1 MKSEASLLKENP
13 LLINK
18 IVAERMSDKLQI
30 MMVPSD
36 AKIFFNDVMK
46 SGITPDAF
54 SNAKAAQAAADAE
67 EGSDQGQDE
76 EQSAPA
82 QQTAS
87 RRWKNK

>member
-1 MKSEASLLKENP
+1 LLKESP

-36 AKIFFNDVMK
+36 AKIFFNDIMK
-46 SGITPDAF
+46 SAITPDALT
-54 SNAKAAQAAADAE
+54 NAKAAQAAADE
-67 EGSDQGQDE
+67 SESSDEQE
-76 EQSAPA
+76 EQPT

-87 RRWKNK
+87 RKSWKNGK